1 MPWKWRYCQGK
12 KRDLLSAWIDV
23 GVVGDIPQIRNYI
36 NGTEMFYV
44 IPAGDV
50 IYPHTAQTIVFYNM
64 IVEITVKHDID
75 NVIGHTIN
83 YLLKTHPP
91 H

>member
-1 MPWKWRYCQGK
+1 
-12 KRDLLSAWIDV
+12 
-23 GVVGDIPQIRNYI
+23 
-36 NGTEMFYV
+36 MFYV
-44 IPAGDV
+44 IPAVDG

-64 IVEITVKHDID
+64 TVGITVKHDID

-83 YLLKTHPP
+83 CLLKTHPP